1 MAALNQINVGIGT
14 TLLCKG
20 MDATGIDGIGHYTK
34 ELIHR
39 LSADSGLQ
47 LQPFTF
53 GSFGAMPIGEVMHQL
68 PRFSLGSLPSL
79 ALGTSYFGSR
89 QLQRKVDLIHATD
102 HLIPRCKG
110 VPIVATLMDAI
121 PLAHPEWVNYRF
133 SGLKNAIWKKTVSF
147 ADQVITIS
155 THSKNDLIEYFG
167 IPENKI
173 SITPLAVDERWFVK
187 PTSEQLDD
195 IRRRHRLP
203 ENFFVFVGTLQP
215 RKNVSRIIEAH
226 CSLPSSIRKSHP
238 LLIIGRTGGK
248 CEHTLI
254 RLNSGDP
261 CLRWLKYV
269 PGADLPGILRCAS
282 GLVFPSLHEG
292 FGLPVLEAFAAELPV
307 ITSNI
312 TSLPEVAGNAALL
325 VDPYDIQ
332 QISWAMQQLIDDT
345 AATHLLRQMGLQ
357 RAKEFTWDKTAQ
369 ATISVYRQAI
379 SNF

>member
-1 MAALNQINVGIGT
+1 MTALNRINVGVGT
-14 TLLCKG
+14 TVLCKG
-20 MDATGIDGIGHYTK
+20 MSATGIDGIGHYTK
-34 ELIHR
+34 ELLHS
-39 LSADSGLQ
+39 LSTDSGLQ

-53 GSFGAMPIGEVMHQL
+53 GSFGATPIGEVMHQL

-89 QLQRKVDLIHATD
+89 QLQGKVDLIHATD

-110 VPIVATLMDAI
+110 VPIVATIMDAI

-147 ADQVITIS
+147 ADHVITIS
-155 THSKNDLIEYFG
+155 THSKNDLTEYFG
-167 IPENKI
+167 IPEDKI
-173 SITPLAVDERWFVK
+173 SVTPLGVDERWFRK
-187 PTSEQLDD
+187 PTPEQLND

-215 RKNVSRIIEAH
+215 RKNVNRIIEAH
-226 CSLPSSIRKSHP
+226 CSLPASVRKSHP
-238 LLIIGRTGGK
+238 LLIIGRAGWQ
-248 CEHTLI
+248 CDDTLV

-269 PGADLPGILRCAS
+269 SGADLPGILRCAS

-292 FGLPVLEAFAAELPV
+292 FGLPVLEAFAAELSV

-325 VDPYDIQ
+325 VDPYDVQ
-332 QISWAMQQLIDDT
+332 HISWAMQQLIADA
-345 AATHLLRQMGLQ
+345 AATHLLRQMGLH
-357 RAKEFTWDKTAQ
+357 RAKEFTWNKTAQ